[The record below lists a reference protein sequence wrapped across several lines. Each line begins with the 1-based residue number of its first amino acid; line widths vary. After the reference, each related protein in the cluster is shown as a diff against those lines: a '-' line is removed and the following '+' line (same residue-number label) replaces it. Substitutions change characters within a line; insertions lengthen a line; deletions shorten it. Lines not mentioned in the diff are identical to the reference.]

1 MFFLQGVQG
10 VPKST
15 PKRFL
20 PTPPT
25 SSLRS
30 QTEDTGD
37 GELVEEGVL

>member
-1 MFFLQGVQG
+1 MCFLRG

-20 PTPPT
+20 PAPRT

-30 QTEDTGD
+30 QAEDTGD
-37 GELVEEGVL
+37 GELVEEGVLEYS

>member
-1 MFFLQGVQG
+1 MFFLRG

-15 PKRFL
+15 PRRFF
-20 PTPPT
+20 PTPPS

-30 QTEDTGD
+30 QAEDTGD